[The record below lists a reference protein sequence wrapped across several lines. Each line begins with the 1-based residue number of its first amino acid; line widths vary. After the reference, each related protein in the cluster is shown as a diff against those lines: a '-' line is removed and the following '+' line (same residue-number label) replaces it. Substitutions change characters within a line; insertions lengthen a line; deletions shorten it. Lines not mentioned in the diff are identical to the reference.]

1 MENSGKIQ
9 EMVKILH
16 SISLFSHFFAQ
27 KIASIKPEAEE
38 CRHAKVSI
46 QSRLPPLNELEAILP
61 SGALPFQLLAQT
73 TRDL

>member
-16 SISLFSHFFAQ
+16 STSLFSHLFAQ

-38 CRHAKVSI
+38 CRHAKVSLNK
-46 QSRLPPLNELEAILP
+46 SR
-61 SGALPFQLLAQT
+61 
-73 TRDL
+73 